1 MRRIPINPF
10 APFSRHLRRYRRALG
25 VGLLCILGGQSLNVL
40 NPLILERTVDAI
52 TGRAHQPGRVT
63 DLVTGIRSG
72 VEGVLGGRVGD
83 IAFFAGLYLGIAL
96 SMGAL
101 RFGMHRTINAMS
113 RRVEYDIRNEYFAH
127 LLKLPLAYFQK
138 TLTGDLMA
146 RATNDLEAVRMFI
159 GIGLMFLMEAV
170 IVFSASLTVMLTINV
185 RLTIFSLLPLP
196 ILSFLVNRL
205 AFRVHNRFRDIQE
218 HFSVISARVQENLAG
233 MRVVKAY
240 VREAQEEADFRSL
253 NDVYLE
259 KNRRLIVV
267 RSLFFPLMF
276 AMGGLCIVVIL
287 SLGGRE
293 VIRGEITLGQFVAFN
308 SYLTMLLF
316 PMIALGW
323 VTDLYQRGMASMKR
337 INAVLATE
345 PEIRDRDVDP
355 GIRSLRGEIA
365 LRGLN
370 FAYDGRPVLQDIDL
384 VIPEGAVVGVVGPVG
399 CGKTTLARLIP
410 RLILA
415 GEGQALIDGVPIE
428 RIPLDALRGAIGYV
442 PQETFLFSDTLRENV
457 AFGVST
463 SDDEVVRRA
472 ADVAQLSKD
481 VAGFAEGFETVVGER
496 GVTLSGGQ
504 RQRTALARAII
515 RDPRILILDD
525 ALSSVDTHT
534 EEDILR
540 GLREGMRGRTCLVIA
555 HRISTVKDADTI
567 LVLDEGRIVEQG
579 THDDLVALGGRYADM
594 VRRQMLMS
602 DLERM

>member
-1 MRRIPINPF
+1 M
-10 APFSRHLRRYRRALG
+10 
-25 VGLLCILGGQSLNVL
+25 
-40 NPLILERTVDAI
+40 
-52 TGRAHQPGRVT
+52 
-63 DLVTGIRSG
+63 
-72 VEGVLGGRVGD
+72 
-83 IAFFAGLYLGIAL
+83 
-96 SMGAL
+96 
-101 RFGMHRTINAMS
+101 
-113 RRVEYDIRNEYFAH
+113 
-127 LLKLPLAYFQK
+127 
-138 TLTGDLMA
+138 
-146 RATNDLEAVRMFI
+146 
-159 GIGLMFLMEAV
+159 
-170 IVFSASLTVMLTINV
+170 
-185 RLTIFSLLPLP
+185 
-196 ILSFLVNRL
+196 
-205 AFRVHNRFRDIQE
+205 
-218 HFSVISARVQENLAG
+218 
-233 MRVVKAY
+233 
-240 VREAQEEADFRSL
+240 
-253 NDVYLE
+253 
-259 KNRRLIVV
+259 
-267 RSLFFPLMF
+267 
-276 AMGGLCIVVIL
+276 
-287 SLGGRE
+287 
-293 VIRGEITLGQFVAFN
+293 AFN

-337 INAVLATE
+337 INAVLSTE

-355 GIRSLRGEIA
+355 DIRSIRGEVA

-399 CGKTTLARLIP
+399 CGKSTLARLIP

-415 GEGQALIDGVPIE
+415 GEGQVRIDGVPIE

-457 AFGVST
+457 AFGVAGS
-463 SDDEVVRRA
+463 EEEAVRRA

-540 GLREGMRGRTCLVIA
+540 GLREVMRGRTCIVIA

-567 LVLDEGRIVEQG
+567 LVLDEGRIVERG
-579 THDDLVALGGRYADM
+579 THDDLVAADGRYADM
-594 VRRQMLMS
+594 VRRQTLMS